1 MASWA
6 GSGGLGPCIRRWLCC
21 IGLLDEPHL
30 SPAGDRLAALVAAS
44 NDTITTGFAGTPY
57 ICDALTQTGHLDSA
71 TGCCCKP
78 TAPLG
83 CTRSPMGA
91 TTIWELWDSMLPDGT
106 IHPGGM
112 TCFDHYALGAV
123 ADWMHRV
130 IAGVETAEPGYSRV
144 GDRPPTRRQP
154 HLGPR
159 ITADLL
165 RPGHR
170 LLGDHR
176 QRRPHHHRRPAQRHN
191 RRRHRARTAA
201 GDRGLRPPHPQRA
214 QMYKHARTA
223 AAIPRTVRSDT
234 AACPRR
240 AREGSTR

>member
-1 MASWA
+1 
-6 GSGGLGPCIRRWLCC
+6 
-21 IGLLDEPHL
+21 
-30 SPAGDRLAALVAAS
+30 
-44 NDTITTGFAGTPY
+44 
-57 ICDALTQTGHLDSA
+57 
-71 TGCCCKP
+71 
-78 TAPLG
+78 
-83 CTRSPMGA
+83 MGA

-112 TCFDHYALGAV
+112 TCFNHYALGAV

-130 IAGVETAEPGYSRV
+130 IAGAETAEPGYSRV

-240 AREGSTR
+240 APRGVDAVHVTTLRTPDRIARFCDILPGQRAFAESISQSAYRGVSRKVPPRTQCLPPSG